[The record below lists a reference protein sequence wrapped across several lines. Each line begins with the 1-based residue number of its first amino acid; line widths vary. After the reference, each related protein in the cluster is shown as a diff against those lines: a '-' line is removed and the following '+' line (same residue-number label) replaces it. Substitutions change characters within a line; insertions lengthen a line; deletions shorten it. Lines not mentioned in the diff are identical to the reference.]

1 MNPEFTTGRI
11 RPIECVKE
19 AYELIKDEYWLLF
32 AVSLVGAIIGGVSM
46 YIVLGP
52 MICGIYLCYLIKID
66 GGRVDFN
73 DLWKGFDYFGRSL
86 LVTIVVVVPIVVYI
100 VAIFATIYG
109 PLIMKAVGGSRVS
122 DEDMLTTL
130 GVGLVVDIVVA
141 VAMVCI
147 HSLLMFA
154 YPLIV
159 DRGLPSVGA
168 IKLSARA
175 TLRNAAGIGGMI
187 AVNFLLA
194 LAGEAAFCVGIYLV
208 IPLIM
213 AANVVAYRRVFPA
226 TRPPI
231 LEPPMPSAYPEL
243 A

>member
-11 RPIECVKE
+11 RPIECAKE

-52 MICGIYLCYLIKID
+52 MICGIYVCYLKKID

-109 PLIMKAVGGSRVS
+109 PLIMKAVG
-122 DEDMLTTL
+122 
-130 GVGLVVDIVVA
+130 
-141 VAMVCI
+141 
-147 HSLLMFA
+147 
-154 YPLIV
+154 
-159 DRGLPSVGA
+159 
-168 IKLSARA
+168 
-175 TLRNAAGIGGMI
+175 
-187 AVNFLLA
+187 
-194 LAGEAAFCVGIYLV
+194 
-208 IPLIM
+208 
-213 AANVVAYRRVFPA
+213 
-226 TRPPI
+226 
-231 LEPPMPSAYPEL
+231 
-243 A
+243 